1 MDLDS
6 VIRAF
11 ALIGMSWC
19 AYHLYREYLFDKAK
33 RKLRK
38 EGGNYLCMR
47 RGLVEYLAPNGN
59 EYATSKDT
67 FIETWYYIK

>member
-11 ALIGMSWC
+11 ALVGMSWC

-47 RGLVEYLAPNGN
+47 RDL
-59 EYATSKDT
+59 
-67 FIETWYYIK
+67 